1 MREAYPSPRE
11 SKFVKL
17 RGRSLSSGFFHLPFL
32 DLRICS
38 DDLNS
43 LNCLNN
49 WNVLSPMIWNFGDA
63 SVKHQKIKFK
73 PVEENMRLKDQVAIV
88 TGAGRNIGE
97 DVARLFV
104 QEGAKVAVV
113 DLDPGRGSQ
122 VANDINS
129 KNPGKAISVVCNVA
143 SPTSVDSMVQT
154 VVKQFGGVDIL
165 VNNAAWTDH
174 KTIFDIS
181 EEEWDRTMNVCLRS
195 VWYCTR
201 AAAKAMID
209 QKRKGRIINIAST
222 SGHWGRK
229 EATAYTTAKA
239 GVLNLTRSIA
249 VQLAPE
255 GIRVNS
261 VSPNRIGSPVGQQDV
276 PENRFVKNLAGRR
289 GVPMDIAKAVLFLVS
304 DESDFIYAIDLPVDG
319 GALAIRD

>member
-1 MREAYPSPRE
+1 
-11 SKFVKL
+11 
-17 RGRSLSSGFFHLPFL
+17 
-32 DLRICS
+32 
-38 DDLNS
+38 
-43 LNCLNN
+43 
-49 WNVLSPMIWNFGDA
+49 
-63 SVKHQKIKFK
+63 
-73 PVEENMRLKDQVAIV
+73 MRLQSQVAII

-97 DVARLFV
+97 DISKLFA

-113 DLDPGRGSQ
+113 DLDQERGSRVANQINAATPGR
-122 VANDINS
+122 
-129 KNPGKAISVVCNVA
+129 AISIVCDVA
-143 SPTSVDSMVQT
+143 SASSVQNMVQA
-154 VVKQFGGVDIL
+154 VIKEFGGVDIL

-174 KTIFDIS
+174 KTIFDIT
-181 EEEWDRTMNVCLRS
+181 EEEWDRVMNVCLRS

-201 AAAKAMID
+201 YAAKTMID
-209 QKRKGRIINIAST
+209 QKRKGKIINIAST

-249 VQLAPE
+249 VQLAPD

-261 VSPNRIGSPVGQQDV
+261 ISPNRIGSPVGQEEV

-289 GVPMDIAKAVLFLVS
+289 GVPMDIARAALFLAS
-304 DESDFIYAIDLPVDG
+304 DESDFIYAVDLPVDG

>member
-1 MREAYPSPRE
+1 
-11 SKFVKL
+11 
-17 RGRSLSSGFFHLPFL
+17 
-32 DLRICS
+32 
-38 DDLNS
+38 
-43 LNCLNN
+43 
-49 WNVLSPMIWNFGDA
+49 
-63 SVKHQKIKFK
+63 
-73 PVEENMRLKDQVAIV
+73 MRLQNQIAVV

-97 DVARLFV
+97 DVCKLFV
-104 QEGAKVAVV
+104 EEGAKVAVV
-113 DLDPGRGSQ
+113 DLDQGRGSR
-122 VANDINS
+122 VASEINAT
-129 KNPGKAISVVCNVA
+129 KPGSAISVVCDVA
-143 SPTSVDSMVQT
+143 SAVSVDQMVQT
-154 VVKQFGGVDIL
+154 VVKQFGGIDVL

-174 KTIFDIS
+174 KTLFDIT
-181 EEEWDRTMNVCLRS
+181 EEEWDRVMNVCLRS

-201 AAAKAMID
+201 SAAKVMID
-209 QKRKGRIINIAST
+209 QKRKGKIINVAST

-239 GVLNLTRSIA
+239 GVLNFTRSIA

-261 VSPNRIGSPVGQQDV
+261 VSPNRIGSPVGQEEV

-289 GVPMDIAKAVLFLVS
+289 GVPMDIAKAVVFLAS

>member
-1 MREAYPSPRE
+1 
-11 SKFVKL
+11 
-17 RGRSLSSGFFHLPFL
+17 
-32 DLRICS
+32 
-38 DDLNS
+38 
-43 LNCLNN
+43 
-49 WNVLSPMIWNFGDA
+49 
-63 SVKHQKIKFK
+63 
-73 PVEENMRLKDQVAIV
+73 MRLKDQVAIV

-97 DVARLFV
+97 DISRLFV
-104 QEGAKVAVV
+104 EEGAKVAVV
-113 DLDPGRGSQ
+113 DLDPGRGSS
-122 VANDINS
+122 VANAINA
-129 KNPGKAISVVCNVA
+129 KNPGKAISVVCDVA
-143 SPTSVDSMVQT
+143 SPASVDSMVQT

-174 KTIFDIS
+174 KTLFDIS
-181 EEEWDRTMNVCLRS
+181 EEEWDRVMNVCLRS

-209 QKRKGRIINIAST
+209 QKRKGKIINIAST

-261 VSPNRIGSPVGQQDV
+261 ISPNRIGSPVGQQDI
-276 PENRFVKNLAGRR
+276 PENRFVKNLANRR
-289 GVPMDIAKAVLFLVS
+289 GVPMDIAKAAVFLAC
-304 DESDFIYAIDLPVDG
+304 DESDFIYAVDLPVDG

>member
-1 MREAYPSPRE
+1 
-11 SKFVKL
+11 
-17 RGRSLSSGFFHLPFL
+17 
-32 DLRICS
+32 
-38 DDLNS
+38 
-43 LNCLNN
+43 
-49 WNVLSPMIWNFGDA
+49 
-63 SVKHQKIKFK
+63 
-73 PVEENMRLKDQVAIV
+73 MRLKDQVAIV

-97 DVARLFV
+97 DISKLFV
-104 QEGAKVAVV
+104 EEGAKVAVV
-113 DLDPGRGSQ
+113 DLDASRGSH
-122 VANDINS
+122 
-129 KNPGKAISVVCNVA
+129 VA
-143 SPTSVDSMVQT
+143 SEINGKHSGRAMSIVCDVASAASVDAMVQS
-154 VVKQFGGVDIL
+154 VVKQFGGIDIL
-165 VNNAAWTDH
+165 INNAAWTDH
-174 KTIFDIS
+174 KTIFDIT

-201 AAAKAMID
+201 AAAKVMID
-209 QKRKGRIINIAST
+209 QKRKGKIINIAST

-261 VSPNRIGSPVGQQDV
+261 ISPNRIGSPVGQQAI

-289 GVPMDIAKAVLFLVS
+289 GVPMDIAKAAVFLAS
-304 DESDFIYAIDLPVDG
+304 DESEFIYAVDLPVDG

>member
-1 MREAYPSPRE
+1 
-11 SKFVKL
+11 
-17 RGRSLSSGFFHLPFL
+17 
-32 DLRICS
+32 
-38 DDLNS
+38 
-43 LNCLNN
+43 
-49 WNVLSPMIWNFGDA
+49 
-63 SVKHQKIKFK
+63 
-73 PVEENMRLKDQVAIV
+73 MRLQNQIAVV

-97 DVARLFV
+97 DVCKLFV

-113 DLDPGRGSQ
+113 DLDQGRGSR
-122 VANDINS
+122 VANEINAT
-129 KNPGKAISVVCNVA
+129 KPGSAISVVCDVA
-143 SPTSVDSMVQT
+143 SAASVDQMVQD
-154 VVKQFGGVDIL
+154 VVKQFGGIDIL

-174 KTIFDIS
+174 KTLFDIT
-181 EEEWDRTMNVCLRS
+181 EEEWDRVMNVCLRS

-201 AAAKAMID
+201 SAAKVMID
-209 QKRKGRIINIAST
+209 QKRKGKIINIAST

-239 GVLNLTRSIA
+239 GVLNFTRSIA

-261 VSPNRIGSPVGQQDV
+261 VSPNRIGSPVGQEEV

-289 GVPMDIAKAVLFLVS
+289 GVPMDIAKAVVFLAS

>member
-1 MREAYPSPRE
+1 
-11 SKFVKL
+11 
-17 RGRSLSSGFFHLPFL
+17 
-32 DLRICS
+32 
-38 DDLNS
+38 
-43 LNCLNN
+43 
-49 WNVLSPMIWNFGDA
+49 
-63 SVKHQKIKFK
+63 
-73 PVEENMRLKDQVAIV
+73 MRLQNQVAIV

-97 DVARLFV
+97 DVSKLFA

-113 DLDPGRGSQ
+113 DLDQARASR
-122 VANDINS
+122 VANEINS
-129 KNPGKAISVVCNVA
+129 TVSGRAISVVCDVA
-143 SPTSVDSMVQT
+143 SAPSVEKMVQT
-154 VVKQFGGVDIL
+154 VVQQLGTVDIL

-174 KTIFDIS
+174 KTLFDITD
-181 EEEWDRTMNVCLRS
+181 EEWDRVMNVCLRS

-201 AAAKAMID
+201 SAAKIMID
-209 QKRKGRIINIAST
+209 QKKKGKIINIAST

-239 GVLNLTRSIA
+239 GLLNLTRSIA

-261 VSPNRIGSPVGQQDV
+261 ISPNRIGSPVGQEEV
-276 PENRFVKNLAGRR
+276 PENRVVKNLAGRP
-289 GVPMDIAKAVLFLVS
+289 GVPMDIAKAALFLAS

>member
-1 MREAYPSPRE
+1 
-11 SKFVKL
+11 
-17 RGRSLSSGFFHLPFL
+17 
-32 DLRICS
+32 
-38 DDLNS
+38 
-43 LNCLNN
+43 
-49 WNVLSPMIWNFGDA
+49 
-63 SVKHQKIKFK
+63 
-73 PVEENMRLKDQVAIV
+73 MRLKDQVAIV

-97 DVARLFV
+97 DISKLFV
-104 QEGAKVAVV
+104 EEGAKVAVI
-113 DLDPGRGSQ
+113 DLDASRGSH
-122 VANDINS
+122 
-129 KNPGKAISVVCNVA
+129 VA
-143 SPTSVDSMVQT
+143 SEINGKHSGRAMSIVCDVASAPSVDAMVQS
-154 VVKQFGGVDIL
+154 VVKQFGGIDIL

-174 KTIFDIS
+174 KTIFDIT

-201 AAAKAMID
+201 AAAKMMID
-209 QKRKGRIINIAST
+209 QKRKGKIINIAST

-261 VSPNRIGSPVGQQDV
+261 ISPNRIGSPVGQQEI

-289 GVPMDIAKAVLFLVS
+289 GVPMDIARAAVFLAS
-304 DESDFIYAIDLPVDG
+304 DESEFIYAVDLPVDG

>member
-1 MREAYPSPRE
+1 
-11 SKFVKL
+11 
-17 RGRSLSSGFFHLPFL
+17 
-32 DLRICS
+32 
-38 DDLNS
+38 
-43 LNCLNN
+43 
-49 WNVLSPMIWNFGDA
+49 
-63 SVKHQKIKFK
+63 
-73 PVEENMRLKDQVAIV
+73 MRLQNQVAIV

-97 DVARLFV
+97 DISKLFA

-113 DLDPGRGSQ
+113 DLDHARASR
-122 VANDINS
+122 VANEINS
-129 KNPGKAISVVCNVA
+129 TVSDRAISVVCDVA
-143 SPTSVDSMVQT
+143 SAPSVEKMVQT
-154 VVKQFGGVDIL
+154 VVQQFGTVDIL

-174 KTIFDIS
+174 KTLFDIT
-181 EEEWDRTMNVCLRS
+181 EEEWDRVMNVCLRS

-201 AAAKAMID
+201 SAAKIMID
-209 QKRKGRIINIAST
+209 QKKKGKIINIAST

-261 VSPNRIGSPVGQQDV
+261 ISPNRIGSPVGQEKV
-276 PENRFVKNLAGRR
+276 PENRAVKNLAGRR
-289 GVPMDIAKAVLFLVS
+289 GLPMDIAKAALFLAS
-304 DESDFIYAIDLPVDG
+304 DESDFIYAVDLPVDG

>member
-1 MREAYPSPRE
+1 
-11 SKFVKL
+11 
-17 RGRSLSSGFFHLPFL
+17 
-32 DLRICS
+32 
-38 DDLNS
+38 
-43 LNCLNN
+43 
-49 WNVLSPMIWNFGDA
+49 
-63 SVKHQKIKFK
+63 
-73 PVEENMRLKDQVAIV
+73 MRLQNQIAVV

-97 DVARLFV
+97 DVSKLFAR
-104 QEGAKVAVV
+104 EGAKVAVV
-113 DLDPGRGSQ
+113 DLDQGRGGR
-122 VANDINS
+122 VASEINATR
-129 KNPGKAISVVCNVA
+129 PGSAISVVCDVA
-143 SPTSVDSMVQT
+143 SADSVDRMVQT
-154 VVKQFGGVDIL
+154 VVKKFGAIDIL

-174 KTIFDIS
+174 KTIFDIT
-181 EEEWDRTMNVCLRS
+181 EEEWDRVMNVCLRS

-201 AAAKAMID
+201 AAAKMMIEH
-209 QKRKGRIINIAST
+209 KRKGKIINIAST

-261 VSPNRIGSPVGQQDV
+261 VSPNRIGSPVGQEEI

-289 GVPMDIAKAVLFLVS
+289 GVPMDIAKAVVFLAS

>member
-1 MREAYPSPRE
+1 
-11 SKFVKL
+11 
-17 RGRSLSSGFFHLPFL
+17 
-32 DLRICS
+32 
-38 DDLNS
+38 
-43 LNCLNN
+43 
-49 WNVLSPMIWNFGDA
+49 
-63 SVKHQKIKFK
+63 
-73 PVEENMRLKDQVAIV
+73 MRLQNQVAIV

-97 DVARLFV
+97 DISKLFA

-113 DLDPGRGSQ
+113 DLDQGRGSR
-122 VANDINS
+122 VANEINATT
-129 KNPGKAISVVCNVA
+129 PGRAIAVVCDVSSA
-143 SPTSVDSMVQT
+143 SSVEKMVHT

-181 EEEWDRTMNVCLRS
+181 EEEWDRVMNVCLRS

-201 AAAKAMID
+201 YAAQVMID
-209 QKRKGRIINIAST
+209 QKRRGKIINIAST

-249 VQLAPE
+249 VQLAPQ
-255 GIRVNS
+255 GIRANS
-261 VSPNRIGSPVGQQDV
+261 ISPNRIGSPVGQEEV
-276 PENRFVKNLAGRR
+276 PENRFVRNLAGRR
-289 GVPMDIAKAVLFLVS
+289 GVPMDIAKAALFLAS
-304 DESDFIYAIDLPVDG
+304 DESDFIYAVDLPVDG

>member
-1 MREAYPSPRE
+1 
-11 SKFVKL
+11 
-17 RGRSLSSGFFHLPFL
+17 
-32 DLRICS
+32 
-38 DDLNS
+38 
-43 LNCLNN
+43 
-49 WNVLSPMIWNFGDA
+49 
-63 SVKHQKIKFK
+63 
-73 PVEENMRLKDQVAIV
+73 MRLQNQVAIV

-97 DVARLFV
+97 EICKLYV

-113 DLDPGRGSQ
+113 DLDQGRGSR
-122 VANDINS
+122 VAAEIND
-129 KNPGKAISVVCNVA
+129 KNPGRAIAIVCDVS
-143 SPTSVDSMVQT
+143 SPSSVDNMVQT
-154 VVKQFGGVDIL
+154 MVKQFGVIDIL

-174 KTIFDIS
+174 KTLFDIT

-201 AAAKAMID
+201 AAAKVMID
-209 QKRKGRIINIAST
+209 QKRKGKIINIAST

-261 VSPNRIGSPVGQQDV
+261 ISPNRIGSPVGQQEV
-276 PENRFVKNLAGRR
+276 PENRAVKNLAGRR
-289 GVPMDIAKAVLFLVS
+289 GVPMDIAKAAVFLAC